1 MPWRKKRLPTPAFW
15 AGEFHRLYSPWGR
28 KESDTTER
36 LSLSCAAIIYGVE
49 GPEPLPPAMPAEPQE
64 QQTASAL
71 RSLGQSLPESSQR
84 PLRLSPCVPQSRVV
98 DTGTQAGQMGSH
110 AQGTLLGSLELGG
123 VVTGIQSPTPDP
135 PGTGAFQKRD
145 GPWKGTPA
153 ACDPEGYP
161 TEPRI
166 AGETTESSFYKAALT
181 WMARE
186 HPEGSSPGARQPRMD
201 VPWLLSCTGCLKKG
215 WPAAFSQDKDHRS
228 TGPAVPRLCNQL

>member
-1 MPWRKKRLPTPAFW
+1 
-15 AGEFHRLYSPWGR
+15 
-28 KESDTTER
+28 
-36 LSLSCAAIIYGVE
+36 
-49 GPEPLPPAMPAEPQE
+49 
-64 QQTASAL
+64 
-71 RSLGQSLPESSQR
+71 
-84 PLRLSPCVPQSRVV
+84 
-98 DTGTQAGQMGSH
+98 MGSH